1 MLIVFIIILIND
13 IIDVEVG
20 GNLNNLIS
28 IIVPVYN
35 AEQFLEDTIKSVIN
49 QTYENWELLLVND
62 SSTDKSKEIA
72 SQYISNKIKWIEM
85 DTNSGAALTRNK
97 GIEMSK
103 GRYICFIDADDL
115 WEKDKL
121 EKQIKFMQENKCA
134 FSFTGYEFADS
145 NGIPN
150 GKKVYVPS
158 TITYKQ
164 ALKNTTIWTSTVMF
178 DMDKLKKEDI
188 YMPNVKRGQDTATW
202 WKVLKKIDCAYG
214 LNEILS
220 YYRRTNNSL
229 SSNKIKALKRTWNLY
244 RNVEHLNLFYSV
256 YNFIW
261 YCINAVRRRV

>member
-1 MLIVFIIILIND
+1 M
-13 IIDVEVG
+13 G
-20 GNLNNLIS
+20 SLNELIS

-49 QTYENWELLLVND
+49 QTYEKWELLLID
-62 SSTDKSKEIA
+62 DCSTDGSKEVA
-72 SQYISNKIKWIEM
+72 SKYVSDKIKWVEM

-97 GIEMSK
+97 GIEMSS

-115 WEKDKL
+115 WKKDKL
-121 EKQIKFMQENKCA
+121 EKQLKFMEEKKCA

-178 DMDKLKKEDI
+178 DMNKLKKEDI
-188 YMPNVKRGQDTATW
+188 YMPNVKSEDTATW
-202 WKVLKKIDCAYG
+202 WKILKKIDYAHG

-220 YYRRTNNSL
+220 YYRRTTGSL
-229 SSNKIKALKRTWNLY
+229 SSNKINAIKRIWYLY
-244 RNVEHLNLFYSV
+244 RKVEKVDILHSIYYMCFWAL
-256 YNFIW
+256 
-261 YCINAVRRRV
+261 NAVRRRI